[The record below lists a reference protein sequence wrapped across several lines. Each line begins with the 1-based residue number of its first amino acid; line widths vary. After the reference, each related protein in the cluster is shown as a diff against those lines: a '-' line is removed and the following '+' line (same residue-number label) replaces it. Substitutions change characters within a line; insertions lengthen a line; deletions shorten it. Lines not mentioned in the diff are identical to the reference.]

1 MAIVKEI
8 KKIDM
13 INIMLDNNYPEAWE
27 YVPDFI
33 QRKRTAEEC
42 RKWAVNHLQYHV
54 LKEDI
59 YKMFRDYLYW
69 RING

>member
-1 MAIVKEI
+1 MTIAKEI

-13 INIMLDNNYPEAWE
+13 INIMLDNNYPEAWKH
-27 YVPDFI
+27 VPNFI

-42 RKWAVNHLQYHV
+42 RKWVVNHLQYHV

-69 RING
+69 RINE

>member
-1 MAIVKEI
+1 MTVVKEI

-13 INIMLDNNYPEAWE
+13 INIMLDNNYPEVWE

-33 QRKRTAEEC
+33 LRKRIPEEC
-42 RKWAVNHLQYHV
+42 RQWAVNHLQYHV
-54 LKEDI
+54 LKEDV

-69 RING
+69 KING